1 MHSVGAGRALETW
14 SGLCVCVFARLGYGV
29 RVWGGFIWMLCV
41 HSNLFLRPI
50 FALIQSPDPS
60 QVGSPVFGP
69 RRAGQMM
76 TKREIK
82 QELKKHLG
90 GR

>member
-1 MHSVGAGRALETW
+1 
-14 SGLCVCVFARLGYGV
+14 
-29 RVWGGFIWMLCV
+29 MLCV